1 MIPHWIIATKMIKP
15 LFILLAFLAFK
26 GQAQELKAQELLEK
40 SIAYHDPEGKWANF
54 KGGFTVQME
63 TPKRPVRTTK
73 IELDFSQQYF
83 KSEVERG
90 GVTTT
95 AEWKAGQCAHRLEG
109 STTFTVAQAKEHGLN
124 CERTNKMRDYYVY
137 LYGLPMKLK
146 DPGTQLD
153 PKVYTKIFKGKSYYC
168 LKVTYDEKVGKDIWY
183 FYLDKTTSQLRH
195 YQFYHNEAENDGEY
209 ILLSGEANIGGIK
222 IPKDRAWYMNADNRY
237 LGTDFLYQ

>member
-1 MIPHWIIATKMIKP
+1 MKKP
-15 LFILLAFLAFK
+15 LFILLAFLASK
-26 GQAQELKAQELLEK
+26 GQAQELTAQELLDK

-83 KSEVERG
+83 KCEVERG
-90 GVTTT
+90 GVKTT

-237 LGTDFLYQ
+237 LGTDFLSQ

>member
-1 MIPHWIIATKMIKP
+1 MIKP

>member
-1 MIPHWIIATKMIKP
+1 MKKP
-15 LFILLAFLAFK
+15 LFILLALLAFK
-26 GQAQELKAQELLEK
+26 GQAQEMTAQELLDK

-54 KGGFTVQME
+54 KAGFTIQME

-73 IELDFSQQYF
+73 IELDFPQQYF

-90 GVTTT
+90 GITTT
-95 AEWKAGQCAHRLEG
+95 AEWKAGQCIHRLEG
-109 STTFTVAQAKEHGLN
+109 STTFTAAQAKEHGLN

-153 PKVYTKIFKGKSYYC
+153 PKVYTKTLKGVSYHC
-168 LKVTYDEKVGKDIWY
+168 IKVTYDENVGKDTWY
-183 FYLDKTTSQLRH
+183 FYLDKTTAQLRH

-209 ILLSGEANIGGIK
+209 ILLSGEVNIGGIK
-222 IPKDRAWYMNADNRY
+222 MPKDRAWYMNSDNRY
-237 LGTDFLYQ
+237 LGTDFLSQ